1 LADGQIKAGRLED
14 AEATLRSGLEAL
26 PDSAELNYTLG
37 LLLEHAGRADEAAPL
52 LRRAGELGLSP
63 PK

>member
-14 AEATLRSGLEAL
+14 AEATLRLGLAAL
-26 PDSAELNYTLG
+26 PDSAELNFTLG
-37 LLLEHAGRADEAAPL
+37 LFLEHAGRADEAGPL
-52 LRRAGELGLSP
+52 LRRAAELGLSR